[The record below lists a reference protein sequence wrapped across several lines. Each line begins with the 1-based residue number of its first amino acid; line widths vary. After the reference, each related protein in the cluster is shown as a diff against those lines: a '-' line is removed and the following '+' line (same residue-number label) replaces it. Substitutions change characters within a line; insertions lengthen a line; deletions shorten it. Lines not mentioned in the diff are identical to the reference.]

1 LLKSV
6 YGSLLLLECCL
17 QLSDQPLLDRVKL
30 VQLVL
35 MHSLPLQMVRFNRLI
50 SALNRLIV
58 HITVILLLELGLF
71 PARILTSSIALLVVE
86 VSVAELRDGIVVL
99 VAVRADP
106 LAGLKIFLVHAALLL
121 LDSCL
126 VLILAEV
133 VQLVLTLPVV
143 LQVVEPVVPVVVVGA
158 PAVIAV
164 IGEVGSLVGNFHL
177 TVEAFLLAE
186 EFLEPVFHG

>member
-1 LLKSV
+1 MLKSV

-58 HITVILLLELGLF
+58 HITVILLLELGLL
-71 PARILTSSIALLVVE
+71 PPRILTSSIALLVVQIG
-86 VSVAELRDGIVVL
+86 VAELRDGIVVL

-106 LAGLKIFLVHAALLL
+106 LAGLEVFLVDAALLL

-164 IGEVGSLVGNFHL
+164 VSEVGSLVGNFHL

>member
-1 LLKSV
+1 MDS
-6 YGSLLLLECCL
+6 
-17 QLSDQPLLDRVKL
+17 
-30 VQLVL
+30 
-35 MHSLPLQMVRFNRLI
+35 
-50 SALNRLIV
+50 
-58 HITVILLLELGLF
+58 
-71 PARILTSSIALLVVE
+71 
-86 VSVAELRDGIVVL
+86 
-99 VAVRADP
+99 
-106 LAGLKIFLVHAALLL
+106 ALLL